1 MLVTC
6 VDVDD
11 GEAVGDDGDVGN
23 AGDAGGDVDD
33 CVLMTMAMMA
43 MLFEHIP
50 WSFDENLGSSPH
62 LSRPLVSRPC
72 SERLENPRFLLHRL
86 RCCTSHCENLV
97 WNRIGVKR
105 LLFAEKKYL
114 EFE

>member
-11 GEAVGDDGDVGN
+11 GEAS
-23 AGDAGGDVDD
+23 GDVDD